1 MNLMLL
7 LAQVAPALA
16 DSVAGA
22 NPVLTP
28 IAAPDEMNLWS
39 MAVKG
44 GWIMVVLG
52 VLSVVC
58 FYILFERNYVIRKA
72 GKEDPMFMDKIKDYI
87 LGGEIKAAIAYCR
100 SVDTPS
106 ARMIEK
112 GISRLGRPVNDV
124 QAAIENV
131 GNIEVAKLEKG
142 LTIMA
147 TISGG
152 APMIGFLGTVTG
164 MVRAFFEM
172 ANAGNNIDI
181 TLLSGGIYEAMI
193 TTVGGLI
200 VGIIAMFAYN
210 YLVTLVDGVVNKMEA
225 KTMAFMDLL
234 NEPAKSIII
243 HKSETTTVLQRR
255 AKISPNFSMASMTD
269 VIFLLLIFFMITS
282 TVVSPNAIKVLLPQ
296 GKQQTSA
303 KPLTRVIIDKDLN
316 YYAAFGND
324 KEQALALDELTP
336 FLQSCA
342 AKEPEMYVALYAD
355 ESVPYR
361 EIVKVLNIANENHF
375 KMVLATRPPENK

>member
-1 MNLMLL
+1 MNFMEAMTML
-7 LAQVAPALA
+7 LAQAATSLS
-16 DSVAGA
+16 DTIAGA

-28 IAAPDEMNLWS
+28 VEAAGEMNLWD

-44 GWIMVVLG
+44 GWIMIVLAVMSLIG
-52 VLSVVC
+52 

-87 LGGEIKAAIAYCR
+87 LGGEIKAAISYCR
-100 SVDTPS
+100 SVNTPS

-112 GISRLGRPVNDV
+112 GITRLGRPVNDV

-147 TISGG
+147 TIAGG
-152 APMIGFLGTVTG
+152 APMLGFLGTVTG

-200 VGIIAMFAYN
+200 VGIIMMFAYN

-234 NEPAKSIII
+234 NEPA
-243 HKSETTTVLQRR
+243 
-255 AKISPNFSMASMTD
+255 N
-269 VIFLLLIFFMITS
+269 
-282 TVVSPNAIKVLLPQ
+282 
-296 GKQQTSA
+296 
-303 KPLTRVIIDKDLN
+303 
-316 YYAAFGND
+316 
-324 KEQALALDELTP
+324 
-336 FLQSCA
+336 
-342 AKEPEMYVALYAD
+342 
-355 ESVPYR
+355 
-361 EIVKVLNIANENHF
+361 
-375 KMVLATRPPENK
+375 